1 MGCCTTKQPNQKKQI
16 ADKQNG
22 TLPPIQQTPIKLAD
36 PNKNNLEENKTT
48 INTENKQKVEQLNGN
63 AQNGI
68 QVEQNKNSTPTPQQ
82 NQNIAENKYNQNNN
96 NSSNNN
102 NILQQNNELKE
113 QNSQKQENSIIKK
126 VNTITIKEEDISVQI
141 KKKEQENKEP
151 NTIKEFSQTLSI
163 QQMRMS
169 KVDKQTVNADP
180 VQQKQEKSKHDS
192 DYELQDEPETNMNN
206 YRQQQTFQNKQMKDN
221 ILNKHMRSIM
231 NSIKTNEYVSKT
243 CYSTPPI
250 LYVDTDANSKGEW
263 MQIET
268 FGVYGQAEQN
278 QNNKNFMDD

>member
-22 TLPPIQQTPIKLAD
+22 AQAPIQQTPIKLAD
-36 PNKNNLEENKTT
+36 PNKNNNEENKTT
-48 INTENKQKVEQLNGN
+48 INTENKQRVDLPNGN

-68 QVEQNKNSTPTPQQ
+68 QVQQNNNSTPTPQQ
-82 NQNIAENKYNQNNN
+82 NQNNVENKYLDQQAQNM
-96 NSSNNN
+96 
-102 NILQQNNELKE
+102 NIQQQNIVLKE
-113 QNSQKQENSIIKK
+113 QNSSKQDNSIIKK
-126 VNTITIKEEDISVQI
+126 VNTITVKEEDISVQI
-141 KKKEQENKEP
+141 KKKEQENVDP
-151 NTIKEFSQTLSI
+151 NSLKGVSQTLSI

-169 KVDKQTVNADP
+169 KVDKQTVNVEP
-180 VQQKQEKSKHDS
+180 IQQKQEKSKHDS
-192 DYELQDEPETNMNN
+192 EYELQDEPETNMIN

-221 ILNKHMRSIM
+221 ILNKHMRSILS
-231 NSIKTNEYVSKT
+231 SIKTNEYVSKT

-278 QNNKNFMDD
+278 QGNKNFMDD

>member
-22 TLPPIQQTPIKLAD
+22 VQPPIQQTPIKLAD

-48 INTENKQKVEQLNGN
+48 INTENKQKVDLPNEN

-68 QVEQNKNSTPTPQQ
+68 QVQQKSVTTPTPQH
-82 NQNIAENKYNQNNN
+82 NQNNVENKYSDDQAQNV
-96 NSSNNN
+96 
-102 NILQQNNELKE
+102 NINQQNSVLKE
-113 QNSQKQENSIIKK
+113 QNSQKQENIIIKK
-126 VNTITIKEEDISVQI
+126 VNTLTVKEQDISVQI
-141 KKKEQENKEP
+141 KKKEQENIDP
-151 NTIKEFSQTLSI
+151 NSLKGASQTLSI

-169 KVDKQTVNADP
+169 KVDKQTVNVEP
-180 VQQKQEKSKHDS
+180 VQQKQEKSNHDS
-192 DYELQDEPETNMNN
+192 EYELLDEPETNMIN
-206 YRQQQTFQNKQMKDN
+206 YRQQETFQNKQIKLN
-221 ILNKHMRSIM
+221 ILNKHMKSIM
-231 NSIKTNEYVSKT
+231 SSIKTNEYVSKT

-278 QNNKNFMDD
+278 QDNKNFMDD